1 MPAQAVVPASTGS
14 PSRTVAE
21 APAAKPALPR
31 LDLQGQLSIKLGA
44 FADQPA
50 KGISL
55 GFFFNG
61 NTDTGQLDLM
71 TLMGS
76 QMAQVNWTPD
86 EAWLS
91 DDKGRHPYASLD
103 ALSRAALGEAL
114 PLRTLIYWMQG
125 QADPMADV
133 APGPEPDTFIQS
145 GWTIDTRQLR
155 VKKLLA
161 ERPGTASQRGAQ
173 IKVYLDR

>member
-1 MPAQAVVPASTGS
+1 MPASA
-14 PSRTVAE
+14 VAE
-21 APAAKPALPR
+21 ASAALPAAQANEAQPKRALPR

-44 FADQPA
+44 FGEQPA
-50 KGISL
+50 KGLSL

-133 APGPEPDTFIQS
+133 APGPEPDTFVQS

-155 VKKLLA
+155 VKKLQA
-161 ERPGTASQRGAQ
+161 ERPASATQRSAQ

>member
-1 MPAQAVVPASTGS
+1 MPK
-14 PSRTVAE
+14 E
-21 APAAKPALPR
+21 APPKYALPR
-31 LDLQGQLSIKLGA
+31 LELQGQLSIKLNA

-50 KGISL
+50 KGLSL

-76 QMAQVNWTPD
+76 QMAQVHWTPD
-86 EAWLS
+86 SAWLN
-91 DDKGRHPYASLD
+91 DDKGKHPYASLD
-103 ALSRAALGEAL
+103 ALSIAALGEAL
-114 PLRTLIYWMQG
+114 PLRTMVYWMQG
-125 QADPMADV
+125 QADPETDV
-133 APGPEPDTFIQS
+133 APGPEPDTFIQA

-161 ERPGTASQRGAQ
+161 ERPGTATQRGAQ
-173 IKVYLDR
+173 IKIYLDR